1 LAASFEAAKHN
12 KRYIRVQ
19 CRWFEEFMSLP
30 IEKWADLLDGYMIT
44 NVEQCVTAALYFN
57 REPLYPRITFMFF
70 VF

>member
-1 LAASFEAAKHN
+1 
-12 KRYIRVQ
+12 
-19 CRWFEEFMSLP
+19 MSLP